1 MYTSN
6 DHTFVIC
13 AYKENCYLEQT
24 IKSIL
29 NQSIK
34 PNILISTATPNEF
47 ISNLAKKYQIPLYVN
62 YGKASIA
69 DDWNFGYN
77 QANTKLVTIAHQ
89 DDYYEKDYLK
99 NILYFL
105 NKSNNIIVAFSD
117 YYEIRKGKRCNN
129 NLLLVIKR
137 IMNFGFRIPYWQASK
152 KFRRMILA
160 IGNPIDCPSVVFNKE
175 LLKESPFDTKY
186 RNSCDY
192 MTWVK
197 LSSLNGRYVYIP
209 HRLMGHRIYSESE
222 TTRNIR
228 NSVRREEDL
237 KIRSILMPFSV
248 AKFINKIYAL
258 SEKSNNT

>member
-13 AYKENCYLEQT
+13 AYKENSYLEQT

-47 ISNLAKKYQIPLYVN
+47 ISNLAEKYQIPLYVN
-62 YGKASIA
+62 RGKASIA

-77 QANTKLVTIAHQ
+77 QANTKLVTIVHQ

-105 NKSNNIIVAFSD
+105 NKSNNMIIAFSD
-117 YYEIRKGKRCNN
+117 YYEIRNGRRCNN

-137 IMNFGFRIPYWQASK
+137 IMNFGFRIPCLQASK
-152 KFRRMILA
+152 KYRRMILA

-175 LLKESPFDTKY
+175 LLRENPFDTKY

-197 LSSLNGRYVYIP
+197 FSSMNGRYIYIP
-209 HRLMGHRIYSESE
+209 RKLMGHRIYNESE
-222 TTRNIR
+222 TTRNIG
-228 NSVRREEDL
+228 NNVRRKEDL
-237 KIRSILMPFSV
+237 EIRSLLMPFIV
-248 AKFINKIYAL
+248 AKFINKIYVL
-258 SEKSNNT
+258 SEKSNNI